1 MGGVQ
6 ERLFC
11 AAGKGARAPLGFWI
25 LGFTVQRRLFCAAGK
40 GNHVPYRDSKL
51 TRVLQDALGG
61 SARTALIV
69 CASPCSDN
77 AAETLSS
84 LRFGAR
90 ARGIVNVAQVNKLG
104 FSSPLSIG
112 YRIFR
117 DLGNEHATRGIGD
130 IAQMTVYATRIRV
143 KGLE

>member
-1 MGGVQ
+1 M
-6 ERLFC
+6 
-11 AAGKGARAPLGFWI
+11 
-25 LGFTVQRRLFCAAGK
+25 
-40 GNHVPYRDSKL
+40 PYRDSKL

-90 ARGIVNVAQVNKLG
+90 ARGIVNVAQVRVSATHTRAPTQGLG
-104 FSSPLSIG
+104 RCAGSNCWVCG
-112 YRIFR
+112 H
-117 DLGNEHATRGIGD
+117 LG
-130 IAQMTVYATRIRV
+130 
-143 KGLE
+143 